1 MNKTIIENISA
12 LIARGRA
19 VVAIDGNC
27 ASGKSTLAN
36 EIRRAFSGTVIHAD
50 SFFLPMYMRGEE
62 RLSEPGGNFHYERFK
77 SEVVDKLKSNEP
89 FAYGVYDC
97 SCDEITDTV
106 TVNEPALIIIEG
118 SYCMHPKLKADYD
131 LRIFCRTDIKT
142 QLERIA
148 VRNGK
153 DALEMFKTKWIPLEN
168 RYFDF
173 FGVAETCDIIYNT

>member
-1 MNKTIIENISA
+1 MNKAIKENISG

-36 EIRRAFSGTVIHAD
+36 EIQCTFGGTVIHAD
-50 SFFLPMYMRGEE
+50 SFFLPPDMRSEK

-77 SEVVDKLKSNEP
+77 SEVVDNLTSDMP
-89 FAYGVYDC
+89 FTYGVFDC
-97 SCDEITDTV
+97 RSGKVTDTV

-118 SYCMHPKLKADYD
+118 SYCMHPKLEADYD
-131 LRIFCRTDIKT
+131 LRIFCRTDYQT
-142 QLERIA
+142 QLERITK
-148 VRNGK
+148 RNGE
-153 DALEMFKTKWIPLEN
+153 DATVNFIEKWIPLEN

-173 FGVAETCDIIYNT
+173 FGIPDTCHIISNT